1 MKRKAYDELL
11 RWKEES
17 KGTSAIL
24 IDGARRTGKS
34 YLAEVFAK
42 NEYRSHIMIDFSEA
56 PPSVRETFE
65 EDSMNLDLLFSKLSL
80 IYGTRLYERE
90 SLIVFDEVQR
100 FPRAREMIKN
110 LVADVR
116 YDYLETG
123 SLISIHT
130 NISNIVI
137 PSEEEHLELHPMDF
151 EEFLW
156 ALGNDSTIPL
166 IKEFFENEIPLGD
179 AAHKTVMNLFRQY
192 MLVGG
197 MPQAVK
203 MYVQSRDFSKV
214 DRVKRNILN
223 LYREDISRFATG
235 YETKVR
241 DIFDSIPS
249 QLSRKE
255 RRFKIGSLGK
265 NARSRD
271 YEDAFLWLSD
281 GMITNDCFNS
291 TDPTVGLSMYEG
303 RATRKCYM
311 ADTGLLITH
320 SISENGINGNELY
333 MDILSRRL
341 NINEGMFVEN
351 IVAQILRSGNRKL
364 YFYSRSD
371 TNERR
376 NDIEIDFLIRR
387 NGRICPLEV
396 KSTKN
401 TPHISLDKFIQKF
414 GKTLGEPVILYT
426 GDVVR
431 KDGILCLPLYMAMFL

>member
-100 FPRAREMIKN
+100 FPRAREMIKH
-110 LVADVR
+110 LVADGR